1 MADKVAYQGCE
12 GAYAHLACLSLFE
25 DKEVVPKDTFKQAL
39 DAVASGECELVVVP
53 VENSIAGRVADIHY
67 LLPDSG
73 LKIVG
78 EYYLRV
84 EHCLLG
90 VKGAQLSDIKY
101 VHSHVQAL
109 TQSRGFLDK
118 NSIKRMVE
126 ANTAVAALK
135 ISELADKSHAA
146 IGSSL
151 AGKIYNLDVVEK
163 NIEDASNNT
172 TRFLILSKEPRNY
185 AHSSD
190 QLVTSV
196 IFKVK
201 NIPAA
206 LYKALGGFATNGVN
220 ITKLESYL
228 VDGDFI
234 AAQFYIDF
242 EGSPDDANVKLAMEE
257 LGFFSQEINILGTY
271 PAHPYRFEIR
281 ENKVSC

>member
-1 MADKVAYQGCE
+1 MKNKVAYQGCE
-12 GAYAHLACLSLFE
+12 GAYAHMACMDLFPNRNA
-25 DKEVVPKDTFKQAL
+25 VPKDTFKQAL

-78 EYYLRV
+78 EYYLRI

-90 VKGAQLSDIKY
+90 VNGAELSDIKY

-126 ANTAVAALK
+126 ANTAVAAAK
-135 ISELADKSHAA
+135 IAELNQKDHAA

-151 AGKIYNLDVVEK
+151 AGKIYNLNIIEK

-172 TRFLILSKEPRNY
+172 TRFLILAKEPYDYALSKER
-185 AHSSD
+185 
-190 QLVTSV
+190 LVTSV
-196 IFKVK
+196 IFRIK

-228 VDGDFI
+228 IDGDFI

-242 EGSPDDANVKLAMEE
+242 EGSLLNEGVKLAMEE

-271 PAHPYRFEIR
+271 PAHSYRFELR